1 MRNNIRA
8 ALTEGFNCPIRDP
21 LWGHVYLT
29 PQLEDIVKSPPFMR
43 LHRILQLGPVSVV
56 YPGATHTRAGHSIG
70 VFHLAHRLIR
80 TLAEY
85 GADEWLTEVGVR
97 SFLAASLLHDIGHFP
112 YAHSL
117 KELLLISHE
126 ELTGRAILAEPLKS
140 LVGKSGADPAMT
152 AAIIDAKL
160 ETVDAETCFYR
171 KLLSGAL
178 DPDKLDYLNRDAYYA
193 GVPYG
198 AQDVDFI
205 LSRLKPHVERG
216 VDIDS
221 KGIPCVESI
230 LFSKYLMYRT
240 VYWHRDVRSA
250 TCMIKKALIDG
261 LKRSVITEEE
271 LYNLD
276 DQGLFILMRDRACRL
291 PILSLGEQVR
301 DGRIYES
308 IVEFPF
314 DEMAHIAQNIDFLDI
329 NKRSLF
335 EEQLAEKI
343 TEQAKTA
350 FGQDDV
356 IIDVP
361 ETVSFETGLLVTDEN
376 SVFSESSALF
386 KKEMVRAFRKV
397 LRTVRVFVAKKHDSL
412 FNPLHFSKD
421 LIYSIL

>member
-1 MRNNIRA
+1 MRNGVRI
-8 ALTEGFNCPIRDP
+8 ALTEGFNYPIRDP

-29 PQLEDIVKSPPFMR
+29 PELADVVKSPPFMR
-43 LHRILQLGPVSVV
+43 LYRILQLGPVPIV

-80 TLAEY
+80 ALVEH
-85 GADEWLTEVGVR
+85 GADMRLTGVGVR

-117 KELLLISHE
+117 KELLHVSHE
-126 ELTGRAILAEPLKS
+126 ELTGRAILAEPLKT
-140 LVGKSGADPAMT
+140 LVGKSGADPSMT
-152 AAIIDAKL
+152 ASIIDMNI
-160 ETVDAETCFYR
+160 ETADTETCFYR

-205 LSRLKPHVERG
+205 LSRLRPDMDRG

-250 TCMIKKALIDG
+250 TCMVKKALIDG
-261 LKRSVITEEE
+261 FREKIVAEEE

-276 DQGLFILMRDRACRL
+276 DQGLFALMGERASVL
-291 PILSLGEQVR
+291 PILSLGRQVR

-308 IVEFPF
+308 IAEFSV
-314 DEMAHIAQNIDFLDI
+314 DETVPLYADLLDI

-335 EEQLAEKI
+335 EKKLAEKI
-343 TEQAKTA
+343 TELTKTT
-350 FGQDDV
+350 FCPDDV
-356 IIDVP
+356 IIDIP
-361 ETVSFETGLLVTDEN
+361 ETVSFEAGLFVRDEN

-386 KKEMVRAFRKV
+386 KKEMVKAFKKV
-397 LRTVRVFVAKKHDSL
+397 LRTARIFVLKKYDFIS
-412 FNPLHFSKD
+412 NPLQFSKD
-421 LIYSIL
+421 MVYSIL